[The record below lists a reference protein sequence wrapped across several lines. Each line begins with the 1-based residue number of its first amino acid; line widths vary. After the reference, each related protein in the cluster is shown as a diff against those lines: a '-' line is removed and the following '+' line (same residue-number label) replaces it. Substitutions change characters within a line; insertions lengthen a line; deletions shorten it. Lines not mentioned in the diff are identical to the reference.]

1 MHSNTRLSEVILVEN
16 LPRQEIKRLTQNKH
30 KRLVVLDFD
39 LCNDSTLSFEDFIFK
54 WIKQNFLLNFFIAI
68 LTSFSFPNLPNI
80 LHIGNKSCL
89 QFIKLKKIKF
99 TNFKQTVLSNPYN
112 TIRFCIYKEFM
123 HFKLYLNKKRYRNYT
138 QNNDS
143 VLHCLQFNNN
153 SYRYN
158 KVFVENCLN
167 LSADTFYCFYQILKM
182 FIKYAKPIFYTT
194 LKTPRFVFSHKR
206 AKHNSKQLPNVY
218 QIPLIIFNNL
228 LQFFPHTKYFNF
240 NKVFSVSPLKKQNFS
255 NDYAYYSIFEIDSC
269 MINMNIADRIVANS
283 SIQYCSNTNSV
294 VEHVFDKIY
303 HQTEYINSNVVN
315 SYSKRY
321 ILNEFIKGFTPN
333 KKSSILSLNEY
344 IVLKKCLMN
353 SKSMHEIEFKIFL
366 DKFEKIYLN
375 TISTKYVNNLKE
387 VVKPISRYDFI
398 KSFNLDFKQEYKHS
412 DNLDIKTI
420 KTEDI
425 KTCSDELQN
434 VFREYTTPIQNIH
447 STFHTTKKRPHFK
460 TRHDFIKFNRT
471 NLQQLVIKGYKLEC
485 ECQLDMAKVKKMCDE
500 SWMSYSNILNTY
512 MSKTYLSREMKSNY
526 IKDNILQTAYKHL
539 NCCLTN
545 KQFDFIFKHTK
556 VLDRKWIQCVSFVDR
571 KLKTITD

>member
-16 LPRQEIKRLTQNKH
+16 IARSEIKRLRQTKHNK
-30 KRLVVLDFD
+30 LVVLDYD
-39 LCNDSTLSFEDFIFK
+39 VCNDITLSFEDFIFK
-54 WIKQNFLLNFFIAI
+54 WIKGKFILNFFIAI

-80 LHIGNKSCL
+80 LQISNKSCL
-89 QFIKLKKIKF
+89 QFIKIKKLKF

-112 TIRFCIYKEFM
+112 TIKFVISKEFM
-123 HFKLYLNKKRYRNYT
+123 QYKLYLNKKKYRNYI
-138 QNNDS
+138 QNKDT
-143 VLHCLQFNNN
+143 VLPCLQFNNN

-158 KVFVENCLN
+158 KVFVENCVN
-167 LSADTFYCFYQILKM
+167 LSADTFYCFYQILQM
-182 FIKYAKPIFYTT
+182 FINYAKPIFYTT

-228 LQFFPHTKYFNF
+228 LHFFPQTINFNF
-240 NKVFSVSPLKKQNFS
+240 NKVFSVTPLKKQKFS

-269 MINMNIADRIVANS
+269 LFHMNIADKMFANT
-283 SIQYCSNTNSV
+283 SIQYCSNKHSV
-294 VEHVFDKIY
+294 VDHVFDKIY
-303 HQTEYINSNVVN
+303 HQTEYIKSSVVN

-321 ILNEFIKGFTPN
+321 ILNKFIEEFTPN
-333 KKSSILSLNEY
+333 KKSSITLNEY

-353 SKSMHEIEFKIFL
+353 IKSMHEIQFKIFL

-375 TISTKYVNNLKE
+375 RISTKYVKNLKQ

-412 DNLDIKTI
+412 DYLDIKTI

-425 KTCSDELQN
+425 NTCSDELKN
-434 VFREYTTPIQNIH
+434 VFREYTNPIQNKH
-447 STFHTTKKRPHFK
+447 STFHTPNTRHLFK
-460 TRHDFIKFNRT
+460 TRNDFIEFNRT
-471 NLQQLVIKGYKLEC
+471 NLEQLVIKGYKLEC
-485 ECQLDMAKVKKMCDE
+485 ECQSDMSNVKKMCDE

-526 IKDNILQTAYKHL
+526 IKINILQTAHKHL

-545 KQFDFIFKHTK
+545 KQFDFIFKQAK
-556 VLDRKWIQCVSFVDR
+556 VLDRKWIQCVSFVDK